1 MFSCFLLCF
10 IRTVVI
16 FMTGKTILDCIS
28 NNKDH
33 IYFII
38 GMYMLLSQ
46 NKELQK
52 RVNSTRSRK

>member
-1 MFSCFLLCF
+1 
-10 IRTVVI
+10 
-16 FMTGKTILDCIS
+16 MTGKTILDCIS